1 MFMLEEDDNMIKES
15 EWYNKT
21 IAETMKDPRFTAE
34 SDLLGL
40 TEAIWQIY
48 GKPKGV
54 YRVFY

>member
-1 MFMLEEDDNMIKES
+1 MLEEDDNMIKES